1 MKKLL
6 KRIWLYELVFFLGLG
21 LLALLARGSAEAR
34 ELWLLGLLLG
44 CFILAQMVFLKSVFL
59 RIKLE
64 KNAQSWEEKLLLD
77 LAEQK
82 KELPEERLFEEE
94 LYRIIVEPERK
105 PQGWICEAEK
115 KLLITQA
122 HKIVKAE
129 RAFNLIVDVY
139 HKIPILN
146 KLLQNIIV
154 KTEGATYT
162 LIEKFDLVATE
173 TDKATKNAKQQLES
187 LREKSSGEGEKDF
200 EEIICSSREA
210 VTSYQ
215 KQISELISLNKDNGA
230 RLSHM
235 GKWIE
240 EIDKKVGSIIQL
252 SNKNNMISIN
262 SSIMASRLGS
272 EGNGF
277 KVLVKEIQSLNKQ
290 MLEFT
295 KDINQIMNQFKQ
307 YKVTLE
313 REWTQETGAVIE
325 RIEANQDCAD
335 KILSALVQS
344 HELSDF
350 ITQLFHAQSDS
361 TMRVT
366 GSLNQI
372 MESLQFQDI
381 TRQQIEN
388 VIKFLLEIQGSIEK
402 EEEQLGELGFDLHS
416 QAQMIKDRI
425 RDDWWDK
432 TTVRDEK
439 QILKG

>member
-1 MKKLL
+1 MKRL
-6 KRIWLYELVFFLGLG
+6 KRIWLYELVFLLALASLG
-21 LLALLARGSAEAR
+21 LLAGSGGENVDFYLLA
-34 ELWLLGLLLG
+34 LLVSLIISNAL
-44 CFILAQMVFLKSVFL
+44 FLKSVFL

-64 KNAQSWEEKLLLD
+64 KSAQNWEEKLLRELE
-77 LAEQK
+77 EQK
-82 KELPEERLFEEE
+82 KELPAERLYQEK
-94 LYRIIVEPERK
+94 LYGIIVEPQRK
-105 PQGWICEAEK
+105 AQGWLSEAEK
-115 KLLITQA
+115 GLLLTQA
-122 HKIVKAE
+122 QKIVKAE
-129 RAFNLIVDVY
+129 RAFNLILEVY

-154 KTEGATYT
+154 KTEGAAYT

-173 TDKATKNAKQQLES
+173 TDKATKNAQRQLEA
-187 LREKSSGEGEKDF
+187 LREKGSKEGEKDF
-200 EEIICSSREA
+200 EEVICTSRQA

-230 RLSHM
+230 RLAHM
-235 GKWIE
+235 GEWIG

-272 EGNGF
+272 EGSGF

-295 KDINQIMNQFKQ
+295 KDINQIMHQFKQ
-307 YKVTLE
+307 YKATLE
-313 REWTQETGAVIE
+313 KEWTQETRAVIE

-350 ITQLFHAQSDS
+350 ITKLFHEQSNS
-361 TMRVT
+361 TMKVT

-388 VIKFLLEIQGSIEK
+388 VIKFLREIQGSIEK
-402 EEEQLGELGFDLHS
+402 EEEQLGELGFDLS
-416 QAQMIKDRI
+416 GKAQMIKDRI
-425 RDDWWDK
+425 RDDWWEK
-432 TTVRDEK
+432 TTVQDEK